1 MPNAKDN
8 ALILDDIS
16 ILVVGESG
24 TGKSVFASTFPTP
37 MFVFDFDKQ
46 IAAYGNKDIDYEQ
59 YEKSNAGWMKYEKD
73 HADFLNGTI
82 CNKRQF
88 KAVVIDST
96 STLIDLAMERALALS
111 PKRGAVG
118 EPLWEVHYKMVS
130 FLVDGKIK
138 QLLNWKGYKV
148 IICHVRADKDEVTG
162 AINYMPYL
170 PGALG
175 IKLPVNFGEVYYS
188 KIRNNPKLPFG
199 REYVLQ
205 TLGNM
210 MYKARSNMSGV
221 QHYLPEEVPNDFSKI
236 LEIMKT
242 KQSKV

>member
-111 PKRGAVG
+111 PKRGAV
-118 EPLWEVHYKMVS
+118 PRRPCARIPS
-130 FLVDGKIK
+130 SRSRRI
-138 QLLNWKGYKV
+138 
-148 IICHVRADKDEVTG
+148 
-162 AINYMPYL
+162 
-170 PGALG
+170 PGATSG
-175 IKLPVNFGEVYYS
+175 SACSHAPS
-188 KIRNNPKLPFG
+188 WS
-199 REYVLQ
+199 
-205 TLGNM
+205 
-210 MYKARSNMSGV
+210 ARTRV
-221 QHYLPEEVPNDFSKI
+221 ARAP
-236 LEIMKT
+236 
-242 KQSKV
+242 